1 MATETTRGGMLA
13 TASNRRGASPAS
25 GAASNYE
32 RIRQGLIAART
43 RHEIAA
49 ESSMTYETPSY
60 VGLLAP
66 YQKGAPRKE
75 LLPRS
80 PWSSRPLVERRW
92 RDFQTDSSEGIL
104 YQARVG
110 LNRNW

>member
-1 MATETTRGGMLA
+1 MLA
-13 TASNRRGASPAS
+13 TGNSKRRGASPAS

-32 RIRQGLIAART
+32 RIRQGLMSARA

-49 ESSMTYETPSY
+49 EKSTMYETPSY

-75 LLPRS
+75 VLPRS
-80 PWSSRPLVERRW
+80 SSSSRPLVERGW
-92 RDFQTDSSEGIL
+92 RDFQTDTSEGIL
-104 YQARVG
+104 YQARAG

>member
-1 MATETTRGGMLA
+1 MLA
-13 TASNRRGASPAS
+13 TTNNRRGVSPAS
-25 GAASNYE
+25 GTASNYE
-32 RIRQGLIAART
+32 RIRQGLIAARA

-49 ESSMTYETPSY
+49 ESSTAYKTPSY

-75 LLPRS
+75 VLLRS
-80 PWSSRPLVERRW
+80 LSSSRPLVERRW